1 MDRQW
6 KQVGV
11 GGVQAPASR
20 SASPS
25 PDTADT
31 GLLPRPGPRTA
42 PTRRHNMSTTSQLPA
57 NASLHT
63 FILECGDPFEFP
75 RDHVIFH
82 EGEPGDRLYV
92 VKSGKVKIGTGRDGK
107 EALLRIVG
115 PDDMF
120 GDLSLLDLGPRSATA
135 TTLTETLATA
145 IDRTMLK
152 RIIRSDSYLVEELL
166 RIQARRVRRAS
177 AAVQNLA
184 YNDVPARLARALLQS
199 VQRFGSAEGSGYR
212 VVHDLTQIELAQLVG
227 AARET
232 VNKTLADFVRRGW
245 IRVEGKSVLI
255 TDPERLARRA
265 R

>member
-1 MDRQW
+1 M
-6 KQVGV
+6 
-11 GGVQAPASR
+11 P
-20 SASPS
+20 
-25 PDTADT
+25 
-31 GLLPRPGPRTA
+31 
-42 PTRRHNMSTTSQLPA
+42 TTSQIPA

-63 FILECGDPFEFP
+63 FILEFGDPFEFP

-92 VKSGKVKIGTGRDGK
+92 VKSGKVKIGAGRDSK
-107 EALLRIVG
+107 EALLRIAG
-115 PDDMF
+115 PEDMF
-120 GDLSLLDLGPRSATA
+120 GDLSLLDPGPRSATA

-145 IDRTMLK
+145 IDRTLLK
-152 RIIRSDSYLVEELL
+152 RIIGLRSDFAEELL
-166 RIQARRVRRAS
+166 RIQARRLRRAG

-184 YNDVPARLARALLQS
+184 YNDVPARLARALLQF
-199 VQRFGSAEGSGYR
+199 VQRFGATDGGGYR

-227 AARET
+227 ASRET